1 MTVTERSKPQ
11 IKPVTERSKPQIK
24 RDDWQRA
31 YTNNFDSVMFHKI
44 DILCTNHLT
53 TTTTVLCKFDVNV
66 MYTCQYHPFVC
77 STFSI
82 IWALSFARKLAGFN
96 KLCGTMIDQKIE
108 TKN

>member
-53 TTTTVLCKFDVNV
+53 TTHIRPERPKIVHRPK
-66 MYTCQYHPFVC
+66 
-77 STFSI
+77 
-82 IWALSFARKLAGFN
+82 LSFKKKHRKGPQNSYF
-96 KLCGTMIDQKIE
+96 KG
-108 TKN
+108 